1 MNRFFDVFNRLLLK
15 SPNIDDIRGKND
27 RYLKWNLSFF
37 PIEKNKRILDL
48 GCGPGMYF
56 YEFMTYIPSL
66 YVATDFDSGHID
78 AMNSLFNGFPNCSAI
93 KLDLT
98 NTQAVSALKKYS
110 FDYVVCFDV
119 LEHIKDDAL
128 ALRNIHDIMKRCD
141 ARELFLRVPALNYI
155 YGSNDKTIG
164 HYRRY
169 SSRSLRALL
178 EKCSF
183 HLKSIHYQNL
193 LGVIPWIVN
202 GKVLRRSITVSV
214 LEWGSF
220 DYLVPVLR
228 HIEKFISLPIGLS
241 INCICTIK

>member
-1 MNRFFDVFNRLLLK
+1 MGKFFDVFDRLLLQ
-15 SPNIDDIRGKND
+15 SPTMNAIRGKND

-56 YEFMTYIPSL
+56 YEFMAYTPSL
-66 YVATDFDSGHID
+66 YIAIDFDSVHID

-98 NTQAVSALKKYS
+98 NTQTVSALKKYS

-119 LEHIKDDAL
+119 LEHIDDDAK
-128 ALRNIHDIMKRCD
+128 AVKNIYDIMKTCQ
-141 ARELFLRVPALNYI
+141 ASNLFLRVPALNYI

-164 HYRRY
+164 HCRRY
-169 SSRSLRALL
+169 SAASLRALL

-183 HLKSIHYQNL
+183 QVKTMRYQNL
-193 LGVIPWIVN
+193 LGIVPWILN
-202 GKVLRRSITVSV
+202 GRVLRRPITVSV
-214 LEWGSF
+214 LEWSSF
-220 DYLVPVLR
+220 DYMVPALR
-228 HIEKFISLPIGLS
+228 RIEKMISLPIGLS